1 MKKWKVIVI
10 SVAAVAAV
18 LAVGGSLFY
27 NYYIVPKY
35 INPLVDRVSTY
46 LKDDKVIEELYD
58 EAERLHEDGVIE
70 DDTYSDFMRAYK
82 KHESNN
88 EESAKEVL
96 EAADEEDYEEEENA
110 DSSVTARYAS
120 NKVGV
125 EIIKTNDG
133 SSTGKSNMTYSSERT
148 SDRVKAED
156 VVEAEKVLDNTEEP
170 VVDENDSVDKQV
182 ESGYEILKN
191 NMSSDEYSAFV
202 SIMRKLD
209 IDTLMSYASDKEQLK
224 AYLHSRLTDEEYS
237 NIVNLGYKYAYL
249 FMQ

>member
-1 MKKWKVIVI
+1 MKKWKIIVI
-10 SVAAVAAV
+10 SVLAVAAV

-35 INPLVDRVSTY
+35 INPVVDRVSTY
-46 LKDDKVIEELYD
+46 LKDDKVLEELYD

-70 DDTYSDFMRAYK
+70 DDTYSDFIRAYK

-88 EESAKEVL
+88 EESAKEIL
-96 EAADEEDYEEEENA
+96 EAADEENFEEEENA

-133 SSTGKSNMTYSSERT
+133 SNTGKSNMTYSSERT

-170 VVDENDSVDKQV
+170 VVDENDSIDEQV
-182 ESGYEILKN
+182 ESGYEILKK

-209 IDTLMSYASDKEQLK
+209 IDTLMKYASDKEQLK
-224 AYLHSRLTDEEYS
+224 AYMHSCLTDEEYS